1 MELESVNEFVMANLS
16 AIGSI
21 ILPNLGGW
29 ASGVYF
35 AGQIRKEP
43 GQKSWYDD
51 LKKPCWNPPK
61 WVFGPAWTVLY
72 SSMGYASYI
81 IYEECGGFQDEAVL
95 PLTLYGGQLL
105 LNWAWTP
112 IFFGLKDFKLAF
124 IEITVLQAAA
134 WATTLSFFPIS
145 HKAGFFMLPYLA
157 WLGYASSLSY
167 YIWRNNPKTDGP
179 TVREIKDEKSQ

>member
-1 MELESVNEFVMANLS
+1 MANLS

-81 IYEECGGFQDEAVL
+81 IYEECGGFQGSYF
-95 PLTLYGGQLL
+95 LTFKFYLYVV
-105 LNWAWTP
+105 A
-112 IFFGLKDFKLAF
+112 
-124 IEITVLQAAA
+124 
-134 WATTLSFFPIS
+134 
-145 HKAGFFMLPYLA
+145 
-157 WLGYASSLSY
+157 
-167 YIWRNNPKTDGP
+167 
-179 TVREIKDEKSQ
+179 